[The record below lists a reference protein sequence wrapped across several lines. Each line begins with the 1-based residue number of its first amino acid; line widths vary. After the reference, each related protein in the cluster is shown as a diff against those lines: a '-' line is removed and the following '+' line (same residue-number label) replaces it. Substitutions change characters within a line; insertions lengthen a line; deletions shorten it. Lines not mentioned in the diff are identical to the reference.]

1 MYHSIITL
9 IGFIAPILFT
19 ITAIYSWFQP
29 GIRPIAVKK
38 FSIVSALTSIVLS
51 IFLGFLVFQNGLVE
65 TPLVGI
71 KNIGISLRY
80 DALSVLMFGMIAL
93 LSFIIIRFSFNYLDG
108 DNRQGV
114 FLGRLSATIASV
126 QLLVLSGNLGILFT
140 AWVLT
145 SVFLH
150 RLLVFYKERPG
161 AQLAARKKFIIAR
174 LGDLS
179 LLSAFVLLYNQFNT
193 GNLEVIFTSIKTGTI
208 AFNHIGLIGFLLITA
223 ALLKSAQFP
232 FHGWLLEVMETPT
245 PVSALLHAGL
255 LNAGPF
261 LIVRMAFVMEANNA
275 SLILVIVGGLTALF
289 GSIVYLTQTS
299 VKTAL
304 GFSSIA
310 HMGFSLMVCG
320 LGLYPAAMLHLVAHS
335 FYKAHAFLSTGS
347 AIDII
352 RNSRF
357 LGAQRKA
364 NPMKIGISIMFALA
378 LYIGFAYLWGINPE
392 KDFSL
397 MAIGAVIVF
406 GISRIL
412 SSAIDSNS
420 SFKLMIQSGFVS
432 LIVVA
437 LFFSLETV
445 AHHLLSYQLPELG
458 QTGIYKKVII
468 FSIISVFGMVVF
480 LQIISPVFQTSTF
493 YRALYIH
500 FKNGLY
506 VNVVFDRMVRALY
519 LNSPAESKS
528 EILET
533 INENRINNPIEIL
546 SYKTQRA

>member
-1 MYHSIITL
+1 MYNNAITL

-38 FSIVSALTSIVLS
+38 LSIVSALTSIVLS

-126 QLLVLSGNLGILFT
+126 QLLVLSGNLGVLFT

-193 GNLEVIFTSIKTGTI
+193 GDLEVIFTSIKTGTI

-261 LIVRMAFVMEANNA
+261 LIVRMAFVMEASNA

-397 MAIGAVIVF
+397 LAIGGVIVF
-406 GISRIL
+406 GVSRIL

-437 LFFSLETV
+437 LFFSLETA

-500 FKNGLY
+500 FRNGLY

>member
-1 MYHSIITL
+1 MNYNTLAL

-29 GIRPIAVKK
+29 GIKPEFVKK
-38 FSIVSALTSIVLS
+38 LSIFSALISIVSSVI
-51 IFLGFLVFQNGLVE
+51 LGFLVFKNGLIE
-65 TPLVGI
+65 TSFIGF
-71 KNIGISLRY
+71 KNLGLSLRF
-80 DALSVLMFGMIAL
+80 DSLSLLMFGMIAL

-140 AWVLT
+140 SWVLT

-193 GNLEVIFTSIKTGTI
+193 GNLEVIFTSIKTGNI
-208 AFNHIGLIGFLLITA
+208 AFNHIGLIGFLLMTA

-232 FHGWLLEVMETPT
+232 FHGWLIEVMETPT

-261 LIVRMAFVMEANNA
+261 LIVRMAFVMEASNA
-275 SLILVIVGGLTALF
+275 PLILVVVGGLTALF
-289 GSIVYLTQTS
+289 GSIVYLTQIS

-320 LGLYPAAMLHLVAHS
+320 LGVYPAAMLHLVAHS

-347 AIDII
+347 AIDVVRTSKIMGTI
-352 RNSRF
+352 
-357 LGAQRKA
+357 RKA
-364 NPMKIGISIMFALA
+364 NPMRIAMSIIFAMA
-378 LYIGFAYLWGINPE
+378 LYLGFVYLWGIDTE

-397 MAIGAVIVF
+397 LAIGAVIVL
-406 GISRIL
+406 GLSRIL
-412 SSAIDSNS
+412 SYAIDSNS
-420 SFKLMIQSGFVS
+420 SFKLMLQSGFAS
-432 LIVVA
+432 LVVVA
-437 LFFSLETV
+437 LFFSLETA
-445 AHHLLSYQLPELG
+445 AHHLLSYQLPELT
-458 QTGIYKKVII
+458 QPILYKKVII
-468 FSIISVFGMVVF
+468 LSIISVFGMVVF
-480 LQIISPVFQTSTF
+480 IQIISPFFQASTF
-493 YRALYIH
+493 YRALLIH
-500 FKNGLY
+500 FRNGLY
-506 VNVVFDRMVRALY
+506 VNVVFDRIVRALY
-519 LNSPAESKS
+519 LNSPAESHS
-528 EILET
+528 ETLET
-533 INENRINNPIEIL
+533 INENRINTSIELL

>member
-1 MYHSIITL
+1 MYHYSITL

-29 GIRPIAVKK
+29 GNRPIAVKK
-38 FSIVSALTSIVLS
+38 LSIVSALTSIVLS
-51 IFLGFLVFQNGLVE
+51 IFLGFLVFSNGLIE
-65 TPLVGI
+65 TPFLGI

-80 DALSVLMFGMIAL
+80 DALSILMFGMIAL

-108 DNRQGV
+108 DNRQGI

-126 QLLVLSGNLGILFT
+126 QLLVLSGNLGVLFI

-161 AQLAARKKFIIAR
+161 AKLAARKKFIVAR

-179 LLSAFVLLYNQFNT
+179 LLSASVLLFNQFNT

-208 AFNHIGLIGFLLITA
+208 VFNHIGLIGFLLITA

-232 FHGWLLEVMETPT
+232 FHVWLLEVMETPT

-261 LIVRMAFVMEANNA
+261 LIVRMAFVMQA
-275 SLILVIVGGLTALF
+275 SNVHLILVIVGGLTALF

-347 AIDII
+347 AIDAI
-352 RNSRF
+352 RNSRI

-364 NPMKIGISIMFALA
+364 NPMRIGMSIMFALT
-378 LYIGFAYLWGINPE
+378 LYLGFAYLWGINPE

-397 MAIGAVIVF
+397 LAIGAVIVF

-437 LFFSLETV
+437 LFFSLETA

-458 QTGIYKKVII
+458 QTGIYKNVII

-493 YRALYIH
+493 YRAIYIH
-500 FKNGLY
+500 FRNGLY
-506 VNVVFDRMVRALY
+506 INVVFDRMVRALY

>member
-1 MYHSIITL
+1 MYHYTITL

-38 FSIVSALTSIVLS
+38 LSIVSALTSIVLS

-65 TPLVGI
+65 TPFLGI

-80 DALSVLMFGMIAL
+80 DALSILMFGMIAL

-126 QLLVLSGNLGILFT
+126 QLLVLSGNLGVLFT

-193 GNLEVIFTSIKTGTI
+193 GDLEVIFTSIKTGTI

-261 LIVRMAFVMEANNA
+261 LIVRMAFVMDASNA

-347 AIDII
+347 AIDVI
-352 RNSRF
+352 RNSRI

-364 NPMKIGISIMFALA
+364 NPMRIGMSIIFALA
-378 LYIGFAYLWGINPE
+378 LYIGLAYLWGINPE

-397 MAIGAVIVF
+397 LAIGAVIVF

-432 LIVVA
+432 LIVVT
-437 LFFSLETV
+437 LFFSLETA
-445 AHHLLSYQLPELG
+445 AHHLLSYQLPEL
-458 QTGIYKKVII
+458 TEPGIYKKVII
-468 FSIISVFGMVVF
+468 FSILLVFGMVVF
-480 LQIISPVFQTSTF
+480 IQIISPIFQTSTF
-493 YRALYIH
+493 FRALFIH
-500 FKNGLY
+500 FRNGLY

-519 LNSPAESKS
+519 LNSPAENNS

-533 INENRINNPIEIL
+533 IYENRVNKPIEL
-546 SYKTQRA
+546 VNYKTQRA